1 MAVLLNKQVS
11 SHYGIV
17 RTFSKSRNY
26 LLQTCQQ
33 KTCLSGQNLF
43 IPAHMSGYAGYAWT
57 ICCFEACVYIMVLTD
72 GVLGVVM
79 LRRKSAML
87 LISIA
92 ANGDV
97 SGASMTV
104 DSTGINTSHKH
115 SLLHLRKI

>member
-1 MAVLLNKQVS
+1 
-11 SHYGIV
+11 
-17 RTFSKSRNY
+17 
-26 LLQTCQQ
+26 
-33 KTCLSGQNLF
+33 
-43 IPAHMSGYAGYAWT
+43 
-57 ICCFEACVYIMVLTD
+57 MVLTD